1 VLHIAPLI
9 VATKQLEAAPQK
21 MSDPYGMMKSQ
32 TNKGQKMTNSEIQ
45 NLIADNIL
53 ARYTPFAFNCEC
65 KGEMPECRE
74 AMENPYLY
82 GVMDTL
88 TRVSEYI
95 RNFDPTL

>member
-1 VLHIAPLI
+1 
-9 VATKQLEAAPQK
+9 
-21 MSDPYGMMKSQ
+21 MK
-32 TNKGQKMTNSEIQ
+32 NSEIQ

-53 ARYTPFAFNCEC
+53 ARYTPFAFSCEC
-65 KGEMPECRE
+65 KGEHSECRE

-95 RNFDPTL
+95 KNFDPTLQDKK